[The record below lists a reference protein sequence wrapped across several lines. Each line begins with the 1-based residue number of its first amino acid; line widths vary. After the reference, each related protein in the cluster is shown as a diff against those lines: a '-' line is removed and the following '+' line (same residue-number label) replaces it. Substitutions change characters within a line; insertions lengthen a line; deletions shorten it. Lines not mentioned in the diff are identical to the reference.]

1 MLHMTEKKKPERMCI
16 ACRKRGGKDTLLRVV
31 KDKTGVVNID
41 PTGKAAGR
49 GAYVCADE
57 ACIALAEKKH
67 CLSRAL
73 RQQVDDGI
81 YERLRRAVGN
91 GAEYDG

>member
-1 MLHMTEKKKPERMCI
+1 MTEKKKPERMCI

-31 KDKTGVVNID
+31 KDKTGTVDID

-57 ACIALAEKKH
+57 ACIALAEKKR
-67 CLSRAL
+67 CLSRSF

-81 YERLRRAVGN
+81 YDELRRAAKEGT
-91 GAEYDG
+91 GYGG